1 VIRQTEPVTTDLTL
15 HAATI
20 DQLDA
25 TTLYRLLRLRTD
37 VFVVEQ
43 KDPYP
48 ELDGRDLEPAAV
60 HLWLARGDEPV
71 GYLRILD
78 DPDGAAR
85 IGRVVVALEARGD
98 GLAGR
103 LMTAALDRIGDRRCV
118 LAAQTHLAGFYARFG
133 FEITGPEFLDGH
145 IPHLPMAR
153 PATP

>member
-1 VIRQTEPVTTDLTL
+1 MTADLTL
-15 HAATI
+15 HIATI

-43 KDPYP
+43 GDPYA
-48 ELDGRDLEPAAV
+48 ELDGRDLEPSAV

-78 DPDGAAR
+78 DPDGATR
-85 IGRVVVALEARGD
+85 IGRVVVAADARGG
-98 GLAGR
+98 GLSGR
-103 LMTAALDRIGDRRCV
+103 MMSAALEHIGDRRCV
-118 LAAQTHLAGFYARFG
+118 LAAQSHLAGFYARYG
-133 FEITGPEFLDGH
+133 FSVTGPEFLDGH

-153 PATP
+153 PAPQ

>member
-1 VIRQTEPVTTDLTL
+1 MTADLAL
-15 HAATI
+15 HTATI

-25 TTLYRLLRLRTD
+25 PTLYRLLRLRSD

-43 KDPYP
+43 GDPYP
-48 ELDGRDLEPAAV
+48 ELDGRDLEPSAV
-60 HLWLARGDEPV
+60 HLWLASGDEPA

-85 IGRVVVALEARGD
+85 IGRVVVAPADRGA

-103 LMTAALDRIGDRRCV
+103 LMTAALEHIGPRRCV
-118 LAAQTHLAGFYARFG
+118 LAAQVDLAGFYARYG
-133 FEITGPEFLDGH
+133 FTVTGPEFLDGS

-153 PATP
+153 PAPS

>member
-1 VIRQTEPVTTDLTL
+1 MTTDLTL

-20 DQLDA
+20 DELDA
-25 TTLYRLLRLRTD
+25 TTLYRLLQLRTD

-48 ELDGRDLEPAAV
+48 ELDGRDLEPTAV
-60 HLWLARGDEPV
+60 HLWFARGDEPV

-78 DPDGAAR
+78 DADGSAR
-85 IGRVVVALEARGD
+85 IGRVVVAEGARGS

-103 LMTAALDRIGDRRCV
+103 LMTAALDRIGGRRCV
-118 LAAQTHLAGFYARFG
+118 LAAQTHLAGFYARYG
-133 FEITGPEFLDGH
+133 FEVTGPEFLDGS

-153 PATP
+153 PVSV

>member
-1 VIRQTEPVTTDLTL
+1 MTTDLTL
-15 HAATI
+15 HTATI
-20 DQLDA
+20 DRLDA

-48 ELDGRDLEPAAV
+48 ELDGRDLEPSAV

-78 DPDGAAR
+78 DPDGSAR
-85 IGRVVVALEARGD
+85 IGRVVVAVDARGS
-98 GLAGR
+98 GLAGQ
-103 LMTAALDRIGDRRCV
+103 LMTAALSYIDGRRCV
-118 LAAQTHLAGFYARFG
+118 LAAQTHLAGFYARYG
-133 FEITGPEFLDGH
+133 FEVTGPEFLDGS

-153 PATP
+153 PATH

>member
-1 VIRQTEPVTTDLTL
+1 MDLTL
-15 HAATI
+15 HSATI
-20 DQLDA
+20 DRLDA
-25 TTLYRLLRLRTD
+25 TTLYRLLRLRSG

-43 KDPYP
+43 GDPYLD
-48 ELDGRDLEPAAV
+48 LDGRDLEPSAV

-85 IGRVVVALEARGD
+85 IGRVVVAPSARGA

-103 LMTAALDRIGDRRCV
+103 LLDAALERIGARRCV
-118 LAAQTHLAGFYARFG
+118 LAAQIQLGGFYARYG
-133 FEITGPEFLDGH
+133 FTVTGPEFLDGS

-153 PATP
+153 PATV